1 MSATASW
8 AAYILTGSLYMG
20 CGKAFYHSRNSFLFT
35 ASSQVQVYALSDA
48 LHNGLG
54 EFALAGFRGA
64 P

>member
-1 MSATASW
+1 
-8 AAYILTGSLYMG
+8 MG